1 MAGGTHLELE
11 ERERLAAL
19 KAEGLSLRAIA
30 RALGRAA
37 STVSRELRRNALPR
51 GGYLPVHAE
60 GCYRERRQ
68 RPAVLERDERLG
80 RFVRERLLE
89 GWTPEQIAGW
99 LKRGEER
106 GLRPVSLETIYAF
119 VHRPGQ
125 KGEKLWKLLPRGRA
139 RRGRR
144 RARQPRS
151 TIAGRRS
158 IHDRPED
165 VQERKDAGHWEGDL
179 LICKRTRPVL
189 VLKER
194 KTRFVLAARLAGK
207 SAAETVAVLMA
218 VFRRLDPRLRSSITF
233 DNDTAFARH
242 GLLASACS
250 MTTWFC
256 DAYASWQKGAVEN
269 ANGRL
274 RRDLPRDLDLDALGR
289 RRAAGDRAQ
298 PQSHAAEVPRLPHP
312 APSVAR
318 GAWQG
323 RADPL
328 RLTRCASPVNP
339 PPSGPRRRAGPARAA
354 RGWRCPAG
362 GRGLPVR
369 PGSAREFVPSWDGTA
384 GFRAAAVALIVRPPA
399 GSPAG
404 RQARGCTSKEPGS
417 GKAAG
422 SVIAV
427 FLHAAAGAAVVSR
440 LLSGMAHSR
449 PWKPAGG
456 RRPDGREKGDP
467 SGGTVPYGA
476 TLAGG
481 EGHGRPPPGRRC
493 ARLDTT

>member
-1 MAGGTHLELE
+1 MPGGTHLELE

-30 RALGRAA
+30 ARLGRAA

-51 GGYLPVHAE
+51 GGYLPVHAQ

-68 RPAVLERDERLG
+68 RPAILERDAKLG

-119 VHRPGQ
+119 VHRAGQ

-144 RARQPRS
+144 RARLARPRG

-158 IHDRPED
+158 IHDRPES
-165 VQERKDAGHWEGDL
+165 VEGREEAGHWEGDL

-218 VFRRLDPRLRSSITF
+218 VFRRLDPRLRASITF

-242 GLLASACS
+242 GLLASACA

-256 DAYASWQKGAVEN
+256 DAYASWQNDRVRCQACFQAVPVRSM
-269 ANGRL
+269 ALSVTTSL
-274 RRDLPRDLDLDALGR
+274 RMQAVSASL
-289 RRAAGDRAQ
+289 AGF
-298 PQSHAAEVPRLPHP
+298 
-312 APSVAR
+312 
-318 GAWQG
+318 
-323 RADPL
+323 
-328 RLTRCASPVNP
+328 
-339 PPSGPRRRAGPARAA
+339 PAR
-354 RGWRCPAG
+354 R
-362 GRGLPVR
+362 
-369 PGSAREFVPSWDGTA
+369 
-384 GFRAAAVALIVRPPA
+384 
-399 GSPAG
+399 
-404 RQARGCTSKEPGS
+404 
-417 GKAAG
+417 
-422 SVIAV
+422 
-427 FLHAAAGAAVVSR
+427 SR
-440 LLSGMAHSR
+440 S
-449 PWKPAGG
+449 
-456 RRPDGREKGDP
+456 
-467 SGGTVPYGA
+467 
-476 TLAGG
+476 
-481 EGHGRPPPGRRC
+481 
-493 ARLDTT
+493 